1 MEIERILQQYKQN
14 YCRILESIYPS
25 KNNTGFTERNLSVNF
40 AKAYEQI
47 YPQAFTWYEFQFGQN
62 NNLHYDAIIINPED
76 REIVVVESK
85 RFSELF
91 KKVREVGEDIER
103 IRSFSTKYFG
113 EFVDRIPN
121 LKEYTVVGVILAD
134 VWAKGKNKIAISKGF
149 MDSSFIRDNWQH
161 FYEMVEE
168 ESWFFNGRYFN
179 IDFTDVKPSPV
190 YSNEC
195 IREKYH
201 LVGMV
206 WNVNKE

>member
-1 MEIERILQQYKQN
+1 MEIERILQQYKKN
-14 YCRILESIYPS
+14 YFRIFESIYPS
-25 KNNTGFTERNLSVNF
+25 KGSTGFTERNLSVNF

-47 YPQAFTWYEFQFGQN
+47 YPQAFTWYEFQFGKN

-76 REIVVVESK
+76 REIVVIESK

-103 IRSFSTKYFG
+103 IRAFSTDYFE

-134 VWAKGKNKIAISKGF
+134 VWAKGKNKITISEAFKN
-149 MDSSFIRDNWQH
+149 SSFIQYVRQH
-161 FYEMVEE
+161 FCKIDEE
-168 ESWFFNGRYFN
+168 ESWFFNGQHFN
-179 IDFTDVKPSPV
+179 IDFIDVKPSLV
-190 YSNEC
+190 YPNDC
-195 IREKYH
+195 IREQYH
-201 LVGMV
+201 LVGLI